1 MELFNRTRG
10 HTLRHR
16 LYYSIYNANLR
27 SVVLVLQVG
36 SLLCKISV
44 MLFMQLP
51 HRPALTTPFKMSWAD
66 NTVDT
71 SALTR
76 HCLSLLLCNVQGF
89 RRIFSLPAALS
100 FLLSTMWHSVSRA
113 DSWPVAV
120 DRMRIMKRFLHI
132 WPILHRILWFFVY
145 WLPPSVLFKINEV
158 KNFKTGRIVNVSCI
172 REEYRFCARF

>member
-1 MELFNRTRG
+1 MELFNITIG
-10 HTLRHR
+10 QTLKHR
-16 LYYSIYNANLR
+16 MFYSMYNANLR
-27 SVVLVLQVG
+27 CVVLVLQLG
-36 SLLCKISV
+36 SLFCKISV

-51 HRPALTTPFKMSWAD
+51 HRPTLTTPFKMSWAD

-76 HCLSLLLCNVQGF
+76 HCLSLLLCNLQGF

-113 DSWPVAV
+113 DSWPVAM

-132 WPILHRILWFFVY
+132 WPILHRILWFF
-145 WLPPSVLFKINEV
+145 F
-158 KNFKTGRIVNVSCI
+158 
-172 REEYRFCARF
+172 FCVTIEMCCLTC

>member
-1 MELFNRTRG
+1 MDLFNITRG
-10 HTLRHR
+10 QPLKHR
-16 LYYSIYNANLR
+16 LYYSIYNANLG
-27 SVVLVLQVG
+27 SVVLVLQLG
-36 SLLCKISV
+36 SLFCKISV

-100 FLLSTMWHSVSRA
+100 FLLSTVWHSVSRA
-113 DSWPVAV
+113 DSWPVAM
-120 DRMRIMKRFLHI
+120 DRMRIMKRFRHI
-132 WPILHRILWFFVY
+132 WPILHWILWFFVY
-145 WLPPSVLFKINEV
+145 WLPPSVLYKMPEV
-158 KNFKTGRIVNVSCI
+158 QIFKTGRIINVTCI
-172 REEYRFCARF
+172 REEYRFCARL

>member
-1 MELFNRTRG
+1 MELFNITRSQ
-10 HTLRHR
+10 TLKHR

-27 SVVLVLQVG
+27 SVLLVLQLG
-36 SLLCKISV
+36 ILFCQNSV
-44 MLFMQLP
+44 MLFKQLP

-100 FLLSTMWHSVSRA
+100 FLLSTMWHSLSRA
-113 DSWPVAV
+113 DSRPVAM
-120 DRMRIMKRFLHI
+120 DRMSIMKRFLHI
-132 WPILHRILWFFVY
+132 WPILHRILWFFCLLVTS
-145 WLPPSVLFKINEV
+145 L
-158 KNFKTGRIVNVSCI
+158 
-172 REEYRFCARF
+172 RFI